1 MAVLTGDLGLW
12 GRVTGSVS
20 GWGLGSGHRPIGWGF
35 VVGQGTQG
43 EARGLGGVW
52 AGGPEVGAQ
61 DRISP
66 GPSFLP
72 LSAASPG
79 AATAAASESH
89 KQMARCLSVA
99 RTPRHPHPTPHPMCE
114 LTPPALTH
122 ACEDGAG

>member
-52 AGGPEVGAQ
+52 AGGRKSGHRTE
-61 DRISP
+61 SP
-66 GPSFLP
+66 R
-72 LSAASPG
+72 A
-79 AATAAASESH
+79 
-89 KQMARCLSVA
+89 
-99 RTPRHPHPTPHPMCE
+99 
-114 LTPPALTH
+114 PPF
-122 ACEDGAG
+122 CP